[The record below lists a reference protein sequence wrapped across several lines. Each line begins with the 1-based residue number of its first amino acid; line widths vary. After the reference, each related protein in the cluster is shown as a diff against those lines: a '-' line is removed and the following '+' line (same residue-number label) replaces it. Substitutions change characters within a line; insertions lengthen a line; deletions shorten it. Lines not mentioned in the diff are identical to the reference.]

1 MAQNFRKLANKY
13 TVAIKPT
20 FIQKKIIHTFELLT
34 DVKLKLRQCLYG
46 FADFIQRV
54 ELTKK
59 RRLSKTTKT
68 KHNYAIKRDISEL
81 KPEIV
86 CNLSCVA

>member
-59 RRLSKTTKT
+59 KETFKNDEDKTQLNTTNTLRNK
-68 KHNYAIKRDISEL
+68 KRHF
-81 KPEIV
+81 
-86 CNLSCVA
+86 